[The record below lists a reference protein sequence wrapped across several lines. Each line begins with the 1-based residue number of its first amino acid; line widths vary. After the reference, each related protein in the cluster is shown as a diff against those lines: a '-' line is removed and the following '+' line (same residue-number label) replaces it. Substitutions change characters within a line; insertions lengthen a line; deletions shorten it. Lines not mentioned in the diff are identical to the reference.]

1 MIVLVRH
8 GETDA
13 NARGLALGRAD
24 PPLTGRGLVQ
34 AQRLAARFAT
44 PAGATGA
51 TGGSAIGMNPA
62 AVVRTSPLQRA
73 RQTADAIAGALGL
86 GVVVDDRLVEMDYG
100 EWDGL
105 SFSEIPA
112 DALARWH
119 ADPSLVPPGGESLD
133 AVGARMA
140 DFCEELITGSVIA
153 VSHVSPIKAA
163 VVWAL
168 GTGQELAW
176 RMFLDLASVTRIAQR
191 AGAASL
197 VGYNDTSHLAPE

>member
-1 MIVLVRH
+1 M
-8 GETDA
+8 E
-13 NARGLALGRAD
+13 
-24 PPLTGRGLVQ
+24 
-34 AQRLAARFAT
+34 
-44 PAGATGA
+44 
-51 TGGSAIGMNPA
+51 PA
-62 AVVRTSPLQRA
+62 AVVRSSPLLRA
-73 RQTADAIAGALGL
+73 RQTAGAIADALGL
-86 GVVVDDRLVEMDYG
+86 EVEIDDRLVEMDYG

-119 ADPSLVPPGGESLD
+119 ADPSLVPPGGESLN

-140 DFCEELITGSVIA
+140 DFCTELIGESVIA

-176 RMFLDLASVTRIAQR
+176 RMFLDLASITRIAER
-191 AGAASL
+191 GSRASL
-197 VGYNDTSHLAPE
+197 VSFNDTNHLI